1 MFDKHK
7 WWPSLKEYDPQ
18 ISEEK
23 WFELLKDKT
32 IFDEK
37 SLTFM
42 KRLIDNGGQ
51 ATCAEL
57 SLKYGLHASAYVGIT
72 NGLATH
78 IKEKINCEYAKDG
91 DREVR
96 FPVLFVGQF
105 IGTSNDYYIWKLRPE
120 LASAL
125 TKIKLDD
132 YPLYEPEKIDQ
143 KISDRLAQI
152 IEIYKDYLHKH
163 PETFGNELYKW
174 QLITDTKS
182 MNNVDIALELSKSK
196 YNLIDNQRLST
207 VIKQLAQDKRNEFNS
222 CIAEL
227 FDDSLPLFERVISF
241 KKSIKDLCE
250 YMQIKSLPGD
260 ERTASA
266 LLACHDYKKYSFY
279 MDTYYDRLCK
289 FTGANYASAGSRYIG
304 YMDLL
309 KKLEIQLLHDEELYK
324 ELIELTKGYE
334 QSSLLLAQNILWV
347 LFYQEHISE
356 YKQDAYLNEGAG
368 IINMENKLVEEC
380 KTLLL
385 NTHNLILHGA
395 PGTGK
400 THLAKDIA
408 NAMEAEVGF
417 VQFHPSYDYT
427 DFVEG
432 LRPVRGL
439 NNDVVFERKDGTFK
453 EFCKK
458 ALKTINSEETISNFD
473 AIYEK
478 FVDEIMESDFEL
490 ETLTHKKKFNV
501 KVNANRN
508 LYAIPQTET
517 ATNMCITKEM
527 LQDYIETSK
536 IRDWKPYVTAIGK
549 YFKDN
554 YSSELIQETTK
565 SENKDRKYLFI
576 IDEIN
581 RGELSKIFG
590 ELFYNID
597 PGYRGVDGK
606 ISTQY
611 QNLVDDNDPFYE
623 GFYIPENV
631 YIIGTMNDIDRSVES
646 MDFAFRRRFTFKEIT
661 AADTQ
666 ENILS
671 GDKGLSSS
679 IYEEAITR
687 MNYLNESMKDIE
699 GLSSA
704 YHIGGA
710 YFLKLKELSNSFDLL
725 WKYHLE
731 GLLREYLRGTEDA
744 EENLEKLHKAYNLSS
759 GDNS

>member
-132 YPLYEPEKIDQ
+132 YPLYEPEKIEQ

-453 EFCKK
+453 KFCKK

-490 ETLTHKKKFNV
+490 ETLTIRKS
-501 KVNANRN
+501 
-508 LYAIPQTET
+508 L
-517 ATNMCITKEM
+517 M
-527 LQDYIETSK
+527 SK
-536 IRDWKPYVTAIGK
+536 
-549 YFKDN
+549 
-554 YSSELIQETTK
+554 
-565 SENKDRKYLFI
+565 
-576 IDEIN
+576 
-581 RGELSKIFG
+581 
-590 ELFYNID
+590 
-597 PGYRGVDGK
+597 
-606 ISTQY
+606 
-611 QNLVDDNDPFYE
+611 
-623 GFYIPENV
+623 
-631 YIIGTMNDIDRSVES
+631 
-646 MDFAFRRRFTFKEIT
+646 
-661 AADTQ
+661 
-666 ENILS
+666 
-671 GDKGLSSS
+671 
-679 IYEEAITR
+679 
-687 MNYLNESMKDIE
+687 
-699 GLSSA
+699 
-704 YHIGGA
+704 
-710 YFLKLKELSNSFDLL
+710 
-725 WKYHLE
+725 
-731 GLLREYLRGTEDA
+731 
-744 EENLEKLHKAYNLSS
+744 
-759 GDNS
+759 

>member
-1 MFDKHK
+1 MFDKQK
-7 WWPSLKEYDPQ
+7 WWPSLKDYDPQ

-23 WFELLKDKT
+23 WLELLKDKT

-78 IKEKINCEYAKDG
+78 IKEKINCKYAKDG

-132 YPLYEPEKIDQ
+132 YPLYEPEKIEQ

-163 PETFGNELYKW
+163 PETFWNELYKW

-304 YMDLL
+304 YMEFT
-309 KKLEIQLLHDEELYK
+309 KK
-324 ELIELTKGYE
+324 
-334 QSSLLLAQNILWV
+334 
-347 LFYQEHISE
+347 
-356 YKQDAYLNEGAG
+356 
-368 IINMENKLVEEC
+368 
-380 KTLLL
+380 
-385 NTHNLILHGA
+385 
-395 PGTGK
+395 TG
-400 THLAKDIA
+400 
-408 NAMEAEVGF
+408 
-417 VQFHPSYDYT
+417 
-427 DFVEG
+427 
-432 LRPVRGL
+432 
-439 NNDVVFERKDGTFK
+439 
-453 EFCKK
+453 
-458 ALKTINSEETISNFD
+458 NS
-473 AIYEK
+473 
-478 FVDEIMESDFEL
+478 
-490 ETLTHKKKFNV
+490 
-501 KVNANRN
+501 
-508 LYAIPQTET
+508 
-517 ATNMCITKEM
+517 
-527 LQDYIETSK
+527 
-536 IRDWKPYVTAIGK
+536 VT
-549 YFKDN
+549 
-554 YSSELIQETTK
+554 
-565 SENKDRKYLFI
+565 
-576 IDEIN
+576 
-581 RGELSKIFG
+581 
-590 ELFYNID
+590 
-597 PGYRGVDGK
+597 P
-606 ISTQY
+606 
-611 QNLVDDNDPFYE
+611 
-623 GFYIPENV
+623 
-631 YIIGTMNDIDRSVES
+631 
-646 MDFAFRRRFTFKEIT
+646 
-661 AADTQ
+661 
-666 ENILS
+666 
-671 GDKGLSSS
+671 
-679 IYEEAITR
+679 
-687 MNYLNESMKDIE
+687 
-699 GLSSA
+699 
-704 YHIGGA
+704 
-710 YFLKLKELSNSFDLL
+710 
-725 WKYHLE
+725 
-731 GLLREYLRGTEDA
+731 
-744 EENLEKLHKAYNLSS
+744 
-759 GDNS
+759 